1 MSTPSTPASTPA
13 SRPLTVRPRVRVGSA
28 ALRLARGART
38 LLHALALTARRL
50 LIRLLWLLRGWAGLL
65 AGLLVALALWLGPL
79 AGARWIAA
87 QATTLSHHAAAA
99 ATTWYQTAYDAVA
112 WPAANGLTAL
122 RATQAWA
129 HHGLHGLAPTIHTTP
144 WAYWMR
150 YGAAWRYV
158 ALQGRGGAAV
168 RAAIP
173 VELGGA
179 LGVLALFAVFIMIG
193 RRKRALDP
201 TRANTYGGARWQTW
215 DELRRRRAKPGDMVL
230 GTVRRGLGRITVG
243 VSSELLLEGV
253 AIDAPTGLG
262 KSNAFF
268 KTQLLEP
275 DPGVDYVATDNKGDG
290 WKQTAAALSRTHDVY
305 RLDMQTPAHS
315 VTWAPLALVRTPAK
329 AEDWARAWLHNS
341 KPADSAPP
349 QPYFEQAVL
358 LLMAAGVMH
367 VHAVAA
373 AAGRPSGTL
382 DELLALLL
390 QPNVEAIERALK
402 SGPSGAETG
411 PAAQFL
417 GLIAEHRDLRSSIPS
432 GLAPRLSALA
442 DPAIKAVVG
451 GQGALDLDRLGR
463 TDRRPVALYI
473 VIPAGDDTLRPLVAA
488 LFTTM
493 FTVLLD
499 RARTLPNGELAR
511 EVRMLLD
518 EFGTMGAIPN
528 APKWFNICRQ
538 PRISRVISFQSFSQL
553 VDDYGELGAK
563 AIIDSCNVLAWLGGT
578 RGDDAKWA
586 SEALGNRTVLARGEG
601 DSAAPGGLFG
611 RRPERDSRSASETGV
626 PLLFPDDLAAS
637 SRRRVVAIAREA
649 RPMDLRTRPVWSV
662 RAMRRLMTRPAPVAC
677 VEAPAQPTPAPSRP
691 TPSRPTPAAP
701 SPASAPAAQTPAR
714 AEARVVPAPP
724 PSPAWGTMPAV
735 TPRAPVR
742 VGAKATPATP
752 SSTPTVPTAVAPV
765 ASTPAAA
772 TDAPSSRPA
781 RLPTAPVKHGTAY
794 DWTGLP

>member
-1 MSTPSTPASTPA
+1 MSTPRTPASP
-13 SRPLTVRPRVRVGSA
+13 PLTTRPWTRGSA
-28 ALRLARGART
+28 GARRLARLPRVMM
-38 LLHALALTARRL
+38 HALLRVVRRL
-50 LIRLLWLLRGWAGLL
+50 LVRALWLLRGWAGLL

-79 AGARWIAA
+79 AGARWIVVTATALYRHVVAA
-87 QATTLSHHAAAA
+87 VTL
-99 ATTWYQTAYDAVA
+99 WYQTAYDAVA
-112 WPAANGLTAL
+112 WPAANGLAAL
-122 RATQAWA
+122 RAVQAWA
-129 HHGLHGLAPTIHTTP
+129 HHGYHGLAPTIHTTP
-144 WAYWMR
+144 WAFWMR
-150 YGAAWRYV
+150 HGAAWRYTN
-158 ALQGRGGAAV
+158 LHRPSGAPV
-168 RAAIP
+168 RAALP
-173 VELGGA
+173 LELGGA
-179 LGVLALFAVFIMIG
+179 LGVLALFSVFILIG

-215 DELRRRRAKPGDMVL
+215 DELKRRRAKPGDMVL
-230 GTVRRGLGRITVG
+230 GTARHGLRTITIG
-243 VSSELLLEGV
+243 VTSALLLEGV

-275 DPGVDYVATDNKGDG
+275 DPSVDYVATDNKGDG

-305 RLDMQTPAHS
+305 RLDMQNPANS

-341 KPADSAPP
+341 RPKDTADP

-373 AAGRPSGTL
+373 AAGRASGTL

-390 QPNVEAIERALK
+390 QPNVEAIEKALK
-402 SGPSGAETG
+402 NGPSGAETG

-442 DPAIKAVVG
+442 DPAITAVVG
-451 GQGALDLDRLGR
+451 GQGTLDLDRLGR
-463 TDRRPVALYI
+463 QERRPVALYI

-499 RARTLPNGELAR
+499 RARALPNGELER

-538 PRISRVISFQSFSQL
+538 PRISRVISFQSFSQV

-586 SEALGNRTVLARGEG
+586 SDALGNRTVLAHGEG
-601 DSAAPGGLFG
+601 ESRTAGLFG
-611 RRPERDSRSASETGV
+611 RSPERGSQSVSETGV

-649 RPMDLRTRPVWSV
+649 RPLDLRTRPVWSI
-662 RAMRRLMTRPAPVAC
+662 RAMRRLMTRPAPRAC
-677 VEAPAQPTPAPSRP
+677 LEAPIPSTPATVAAAQSPAPLDAQMVVVPHATRE
-691 TPSRPTPAAP
+691 AAP
-701 SPASAPAAQTPAR
+701 TGTPHAPVRVLAKPAPVTATPPPAASAPAAVTPA
-714 AEARVVPAPP
+714 APASAATTNPTPAAVVPA
-724 PSPAWGTMPAV
+724 
-735 TPRAPVR
+735 
-742 VGAKATPATP
+742 
-752 SSTPTVPTAVAPV
+752 
-765 ASTPAAA
+765 
-772 TDAPSSRPA
+772 SRLV
-781 RLPTAPVKHGTAY
+781 RLPTAPVKQGTAY

>member
-1 MSTPSTPASTPA
+1 
-13 SRPLTVRPRVRVGSA
+13 V
-28 ALRLARGART
+28 T
-38 LLHALALTARRL
+38 L
-50 LIRLLWLLRGWAGLL
+50 
-65 AGLLVALALWLGPL
+65 
-79 AGARWIAA
+79 
-87 QATTLSHHAAAA
+87 
-99 ATTWYQTAYDAVA
+99 WYQMAYDAVA
-112 WPAANGLTAL
+112 WPAANGLFVL
-122 RATQAWA
+122 RAVQAWVR
-129 HHGLHGLAPTIHTTP
+129 HGYHGLTPTIHTST
-144 WAYWMR
+144 WAFWMR
-150 YGAAWRYV
+150 HGAAWRY
-158 ALQGRGGAAV
+158 ATLHRPSGAPV

-173 VELGGA
+173 LELGGV
-179 LGVLALFAVFIMIG
+179 LTFLALFAVFVMIG
-193 RRKRALDP
+193 RKKRALDP

-215 DELRRRRAKPGDMVL
+215 EELRRRRARPGDMVL
-230 GTVRRGLGRITVG
+230 GTARRGLRRITIG
-243 VSSELLLEGV
+243 VRSALLLEGV

-275 DPGVDYVATDNKGDG
+275 DPAVDYVATDNKGDG
-290 WKQTAAALSRTHDVY
+290 WNQTAAAMSRTHDVY
-305 RLDMQTPAHS
+305 RLDMQNPANS

-367 VHAVAA
+367 VHAVAT

-390 QPNVEAIERALK
+390 EPNVEAIEKALK
-402 SGPSGAETG
+402 KGPSGAETG

-463 TDRRPVALYI
+463 TGRRPVALYI

-518 EFGTMGAIPN
+518 EFGTMGAIPH

-586 SEALGNRTVLARGEG
+586 SDALGHRTVLARGEG

-611 RRPERDSRSASETGV
+611 RRPERDSRSASEAGV

-637 SRRRVVAIAREA
+637 SRRRVIAIAREA
-649 RPMDLRTRPVWSV
+649 RPMDLRTRPMWSV
-662 RAMRRLMTRPAPVAC
+662 RAMRRLMTRPAPRAC
-677 VEAPAQPTPAPSRP
+677 VEAPVPSHPPLADVAPVQTPALQGTQVVVVPDAARGTTP
-691 TPSRPTPAAP
+691 TGPWVPVRVTAKTPAAT
-701 SPASAPAAQTPAR
+701 ATA
-714 AEARVVPAPP
+714 APP
-724 PSPAWGTMPAV
+724 P
-735 TPRAPVR
+735 APV
-742 VGAKATPATP
+742 PAT
-752 SSTPTVPTAVAPV
+752 STPPTVPPV
-765 ASTPAAA
+765 TSG
-772 TDAPSSRPA
+772 PA

>member
-1 MSTPSTPASTPA
+1 MSTPASPPITG
-13 SRPLTVRPRVRVGSA
+13 RPWARAGH
-28 ALRLARGART
+28 LARRLPSRARSGGVA
-38 LLHALALTARRL
+38 LLRIARRL
-50 LIRLLWLLRGWAGLL
+50 LARVFWLLRGWAGLL
-65 AGLLVALALWLGPL
+65 AGTLAVLALWLGPL
-79 AGARWIAA
+79 AGARWIGTTTTALSRHIIAA
-87 QATTLSHHAAAA
+87 VTL
-99 ATTWYQTAYDAVA
+99 WYQTAYDAVA
-112 WPAANGLTAL
+112 WPAATGVAAV

-129 HHGLHGLAPTIHTTP
+129 HHGYHGLAPTIHTST
-144 WAYWMR
+144 WAFWMR
-150 YGAAWRYV
+150 HGAAWRYTNLHSR
-158 ALQGRGGAAV
+158 AGAPV

-173 VELGGA
+173 LELGGA
-179 LGVLALFAVFIMIG
+179 LLGLALFGVFIVIG

-215 DELRRRRAKPGDMVL
+215 DELKRRRAKPGDLVL
-230 GTVRRGLGRITVG
+230 GTARRGLRRITIG
-243 VSSELLLEGV
+243 VRSALLLEGV

-275 DPGVDYVATDNKGDG
+275 DPEVDYVATDNKGDG
-290 WKQTAAALSRTHDVY
+290 WNQTAAAMSRTHDVY
-305 RLDMQTPAHS
+305 RLDMQNPANS

-373 AAGRPSGTL
+373 AGRSSGTL

-390 QPNVEAIERALK
+390 QPNVEAIEKALK
-402 SGPSGAETG
+402 NGPSGAETG

-451 GQGALDLDRLGR
+451 GQGTLDLDRLGR
-463 TDRRPVALYI
+463 KERRPVALYI

-499 RARTLPNGELAR
+499 RARTLPNGELES

-586 SEALGNRTVLARGEG
+586 SDALGNRTVLAHGEG
-601 DSAAPGGLFG
+601 ESRTAGLFG
-611 RRPERDSRSASETGV
+611 RSRDRGSQSVSETGV

-649 RPMDLRTRPVWSV
+649 RPMDLRTRPMWSV
-662 RAMRRLMTRPAPVAC
+662 RAMRRLMKRPAPRAC
-677 VEAPAQPTPAPSRP
+677 VEAPAEPKPAPV
-691 TPSRPTPAAP
+691 TI
-701 SPASAPAAQTPAR
+701 TPAR
-714 AEARVVPAPP
+714 EDAQVVAVPNAARGATPV
-724 PSPAWGTMPAV
+724 GTPH
-735 TPRAPVR
+735 APVR
-742 VGAKATPATP
+742 VLVKPTPMTP
-752 SSTPTVPTAVAPV
+752 PPAPAASAAPDQAPV
-765 ASTPAAA
+765 AAPDPA
-772 TDAPSSRPA
+772 RPA

>member
-1 MSTPSTPASTPA
+1 MSTPSTPVSTPLTA
-13 SRPLTVRPRVRVGSA
+13 RPWTRVGGVVR
-28 ALRLARGART
+28 RLARFSRARGRA
-38 LLHALALTARRL
+38 LVLALRH
-50 LIRLLWLLRGWAGLL
+50 LIARLLWLLRGWTGLL

-79 AGARWIAA
+79 AGARWLAG
-87 QATTLSHHAAAA
+87 QAMTLSHHAAIAVTA
-99 ATTWYQTAYDAVA
+99 WYQTAYDAAA

-122 RATQAWA
+122 HATQAWA

-150 YGAAWRYV
+150 HGAAWRYA
-158 ALQGRGGAAV
+158 ALHSPSGASV

-173 VELGGA
+173 LELGAA

-230 GTVRRGLGRITVG
+230 GTARRGLKRITVG
-243 VSSELLLEGV
+243 VPSALLLEGV

-290 WKQTAAALSRTHDVY
+290 WTQTAAALSRTHDCY
-305 RLDMQTPAHS
+305 RLDIQNPANS
-315 VTWAPLALVRTPAK
+315 VTWAPLSLVRTPAK

-367 VHAVAA
+367 VHAVAT

-390 QPNVEAIERALK
+390 QPNVEAIEKALK
-402 SGPSGAETG
+402 KGPSGAETG

-463 TDRRPVALYI
+463 VGQRPVALYI

-563 AIIDSCNVLAWLGGT
+563 AIIDSCNVLGWLGGT

-586 SEALGNRTVLARGEG
+586 SDALGNRTVLAHGEG
-601 DSAAPGGLFG
+601 ETKTAGLFG
-611 RRPERDSRSASETGV
+611 KSSDRGSQSVSETGV
-626 PLLFPDDLAAS
+626 PLLFPDDLAAA

-662 RAMRRLMTRPAPVAC
+662 RAMRRLMTRPAPRAC
-677 VEAPAQPTPAPSRP
+677 VEAPAHSTPAPSRP
-691 TPSRPTPAAP
+691 TPAAP
-701 SPASAPAAQTPAR
+701 APASAPAAQTPAR

-724 PSPAWGTMPAV
+724 PSPAWGAVPAV
-735 TPRAPVR
+735 TPSAPVR
-742 VGAKATPATP
+742 VVAKPTPATP
-752 SSTPTVPTAVAPV
+752 SSTPTAPPAVAPV

-772 TDAPSSRPA
+772 TDAPPSRPA

>member
-1 MSTPSTPASTPA
+1 MSTPASPPVTT
-13 SRPLTVRPRVRVGSA
+13 RPLARAGLA
-28 ALRLARGART
+28 ARRLARLPRAFMRALVLT
-38 LLHALALTARRL
+38 LRRL
-50 LIRLLWLLRGWAGLL
+50 LTRTLWLLRGWAGLIV
-65 AGLLVALALWLGPL
+65 GLFVALALWLGPL
-79 AGARWIAA
+79 AGARWIVAQVMTLYAHVVAA
-87 QATTLSHHAAAA
+87 VTL
-99 ATTWYQTAYDAVA
+99 WYQTAYDAVA
-112 WPAANGLTAL
+112 WPAATGVAAV
-122 RATQAWA
+122 RATQAWVR
-129 HHGLHGLAPTIHTTP
+129 HGYHGLVPTIHTST
-144 WAYWMR
+144 WAFWMR
-150 YGAAWRYV
+150 HGAAWRY
-158 ALQGRGGAAV
+158 ATLHSPRGAPV
-168 RAAIP
+168 RAALP
-173 VELGGA
+173 VELGG
-179 LGVLALFAVFIMIG
+179 VLALLVLCAAFIMIG

-215 DELRRRRAKPGDMVL
+215 DELKRRRAKPGDMVL
-230 GTVRRGLGRITVG
+230 GTARRGLTKITVG
-243 VSSELLLEGV
+243 VRSELLLEGV

-275 DPGVDYVATDNKGDG
+275 DPDVDYVATDNKGDG

-305 RLDMQTPAHS
+305 RLDMQNPANS

-390 QPNVEAIERALK
+390 QPNVEAIEKALK
-402 SGPSGAETG
+402 NGPAGAETG

-451 GQGALDLDRLGR
+451 GQGTLDLDRLGR
-463 TDRRPVALYI
+463 TGRRPVALYI

-499 RARTLPNGELAR
+499 RARALPNGELAR

-538 PRISRVISFQSFSQL
+538 PRISRVISFQSFSQV

-563 AIIDSCNVLAWLGGT
+563 AIIDSCNVLGWLGGT

-586 SEALGNRTVLARGEG
+586 SDALGNRTVLAHGEG

-611 RRPERDSRSASETGV
+611 RRPDRGSQSVSETGV

-649 RPMDLRTRPVWSV
+649 RPMDLRTRPMWSV
-662 RAMRRLMTRPAPVAC
+662 RAMRRLMTRPAPRAC
-677 VEAPAQPTPAPSRP
+677 LEAPAESKSAPAAITPAREDAQVVAVPNAAGGTTPVGTRRAPARMLVKPAP
-691 TPSRPTPAAP
+691 TTTPPTPAA
-701 SPASAPAAQTPAR
+701 SA
-714 AEARVVPAPP
+714 
-724 PSPAWGTMPAV
+724 
-735 TPRAPVR
+735 
-742 VGAKATPATP
+742 ATDP
-752 SSTPTVPTAVAPV
+752 APV
-765 ASTPAAA
+765 AA
-772 TDAPSSRPA
+772 TDPVRPA

>member
-1 MSTPSTPASTPA
+1 MPSA
-13 SRPLTVRPRVRVGSA
+13 
-28 ALRLARGART
+28 
-38 LLHALALTARRL
+38 
-50 LIRLLWLLRGWAGLL
+50 
-65 AGLLVALALWLGPL
+65 
-79 AGARWIAA
+79 
-87 QATTLSHHAAAA
+87 
-99 ATTWYQTAYDAVA
+99 
-112 WPAANGLTAL
+112 
-122 RATQAWA
+122 
-129 HHGLHGLAPTIHTTP
+129 
-144 WAYWMR
+144 
-150 YGAAWRYV
+150 
-158 ALQGRGGAAV
+158 
-168 RAAIP
+168 
-173 VELGGA
+173 
-179 LGVLALFAVFIMIG
+179 
-193 RRKRALDP
+193 
-201 TRANTYGGARWQTW
+201 
-215 DELRRRRAKPGDMVL
+215 
-230 GTVRRGLGRITVG
+230 
-243 VSSELLLEGV
+243 LLLEGV

-275 DPGVDYVATDNKGDG
+275 DPGVDYVTTDNKGDG
-290 WKQTAAALSRTHDVY
+290 WTQTAAALSRTHDCY
-305 RLDMQTPAHS
+305 RLDMQNPANS
-315 VTWAPLALVRTPAK
+315 VTWAPLSLVRTPAK

-402 SGPSGAETG
+402 KGPSGAETG

-463 TDRRPVALYI
+463 TKRRPVALYI

-538 PRISRVISFQSFSQL
+538 PKDQPRHQL
-553 VDDYGELGAK
+553 PV
-563 AIIDSCNVLAWLGGT
+563 VLA
-578 RGDDAKWA
+578 
-586 SEALGNRTVLARGEG
+586 ARGRLRG
-601 DSAAPGGLFG
+601 VGGQGHHRLVQRAGLAGRDARG
-611 RRPERDSRSASETGV
+611 RREVGERGAGQPHGAGPRRGRNEDGRAVRPEPRSGQPVGERD
-626 PLLFPDDLAAS
+626 
-637 SRRRVVAIAREA
+637 RR
-649 RPMDLRTRPVWSV
+649 
-662 RAMRRLMTRPAPVAC
+662 
-677 VEAPAQPTPAPSRP
+677 
-691 TPSRPTPAAP
+691 
-701 SPASAPAAQTPAR
+701 
-714 AEARVVPAPP
+714 APP
-724 PSPAWGTMPAV
+724 
-735 TPRAPVR
+735 
-742 VGAKATPATP
+742 
-752 SSTPTVPTAVAPV
+752 VP
-765 ASTPAAA
+765 
-772 TDAPSSRPA
+772 
-781 RLPTAPVKHGTAY
+781 
-794 DWTGLP
+794 

>member
-1 MSTPSTPASTPA
+1 MSTPASP
-13 SRPLTVRPRVRVGSA
+13 PITVRP
-28 ALRLARGART
+28 LARAGQF
-38 LLHALALTARRL
+38 ARRL
-50 LIRLLWLLRGWAGLL
+50 PARARAGVVSLLRLVRQILTRVLWLLRGWSGLIAG
-65 AGLLVALALWLGPL
+65 ALVALALGLGP
-79 AGARWIAA
+79 AGGTRWIGT
-87 QATTLSHHAAAA
+87 QATALSRHVAAAV
-99 ATTWYQTAYDAVA
+99 TLWYQTAYDAVA
-112 WPAANGLTAL
+112 WPAANGLSAL
-122 RATQAWA
+122 RGVQSWA
-129 HHGLHGLAPTIHTTP
+129 RHGYHGLAPTIHTST
-144 WAYWMR
+144 WAFWMR
-150 YGAAWRYV
+150 HGAAWRYTNLHRR
-158 ALQGRGGAAV
+158 AGAPV

-173 VELGGA
+173 LEIGGA
-179 LGVLALFAVFIMIG
+179 LALLTLFGIFIMIG

-215 DELRRRRAKPGDMVL
+215 DELKRRRARPGDMIL
-230 GTVRRGLGRITVG
+230 GTARRGLRRITIG
-243 VSSELLLEGV
+243 VRSALLLEGV

-275 DPGVDYVATDNKGDG
+275 DPAVDYVATDNKGDG
-290 WKQTAAALSRTHDVY
+290 WTQTAAAMSRTHDVY
-305 RLDMQTPAHS
+305 RLDMQNPANS
-315 VTWAPLALVRTPAK
+315 VTWAPLSLVRTPAK

-390 QPNVEAIERALK
+390 QPNVEAIEKALK
-402 SGPSGAETG
+402 NGPSGAETG

-451 GQGALDLDRLGR
+451 GQGTLDLDRLGR
-463 TDRRPVALYI
+463 TGRRPVALYI

-563 AIIDSCNVLAWLGGT
+563 AIIDSCNVLGWLGGT

-586 SEALGNRTVLARGEG
+586 SDALGNRTVLAHGEG
-601 DSAAPGGLFG
+601 ESRTAGLFG
-611 RRPERDSRSASETGV
+611 RSPDRGSQSVSETGV

-649 RPMDLRTRPVWSV
+649 RPMDLRTRPMWSV
-662 RAMRRLMTRPAPVAC
+662 PAMRRLMKRPVPSAC
-677 VEAPAQPTPAPSRP
+677 LEAPAPSTPP
-691 TPSRPTPAAP
+691 PAAV
-701 SPASAPAAQTPAR
+701 AAAQTPTPKSAQVV
-714 AEARVVPAPP
+714 VVPDAARGAAP
-724 PSPAWGTMPAV
+724 V
-735 TPRAPVR
+735 RTPNAPVR
-742 VGAKATPATP
+742 VRATPTPATSP
-752 SSTPTVPTAVAPV
+752 PTASTLATATDPTPTAVA
-765 ASTPAAA
+765 STA
-772 TDAPSSRPA
+772 RPA

>member
-1 MSTPSTPASTPA
+1 MSTPSTPANPP
-13 SRPLTVRPRVRVGSA
+13 PLTARPWARVGVA
-28 ALRLARGART
+28 VRRLTRLPRALVRA
-38 LLHALALTARRL
+38 LLHAMRRL
-50 LIRLLWLLRGWAGLL
+50 FARVFWLLRGWAGLL
-65 AGLLVALALWLGPL
+65 AGLLIALALWLGPL
-79 AGARWIAA
+79 AGARWIV
-87 QATTLSHHAAAA
+87 ATATALSHPVAAAV
-99 ATTWYQTAYDAVA
+99 TLWYQTAYDAVA
-112 WPAANGLTAL
+112 WPAATGVAAV
-122 RATQAWA
+122 RATQAWVR
-129 HHGLHGLAPTIHTTP
+129 HGYHGLAPTIHTST
-144 WAYWMR
+144 WTFWMR
-150 YGAAWRYV
+150 KGAAWRYTNLHSR
-158 ALQGRGGAAV
+158 AGASV

-173 VELGGA
+173 VELGG
-179 LGVLALFAVFIMIG
+179 VLALLALCGVFILIG
-193 RRKRALDP
+193 RRTRALDP
-201 TRANTYGGARWQTW
+201 TRANTYGGSRWQTW
-215 DELRRRRAKPGDMVL
+215 DELKRRRTKPGDMVL
-230 GTVRRGLGRITVG
+230 GTARRGLRRITIG
-243 VSSELLLEGV
+243 VRSALLLEGV

-275 DPGVDYVATDNKGDG
+275 DPDVDYVATDNKGDG
-290 WKQTAAALSRTHDVY
+290 WNQTAAAMSRTHDVY
-305 RLDMQTPAHS
+305 RLDMQNPANS

-341 KPADSAPP
+341 KPVDSAPP

-390 QPNVEAIERALK
+390 QPNVEAIEKALK
-402 SGPSGAETG
+402 NGPSGAETG

-451 GQGALDLDRLGR
+451 GQGTLDLDRLGR
-463 TDRRPVALYI
+463 TGRRPVALYI

-499 RARTLPNGELAR
+499 RARALPNGELAR
-511 EVRMLLD
+511 EVRLLLD

-586 SEALGNRTVLARGEG
+586 SDALGNRTVLAHGEG
-601 DSAAPGGLFG
+601 ESRTGGLFG
-611 RRPERDSRSASETGV
+611 KSPDRGSQSVSETGV

-662 RAMRRLMTRPAPVAC
+662 RAMRRLMTRPAPRAC
-677 VEAPAQPTPAPSRP
+677 VEAPVNPARAPAPAPVRTTAAGAPAPTPAP
-691 TPSRPTPAAP
+691 TAG
-701 SPASAPAAQTPAR
+701 SAPAKTP
-714 AEARVVPAPP
+714 
-724 PSPAWGTMPAV
+724 G
-735 TPRAPVR
+735 APVR
-742 VGAKATPATP
+742 VVAKAPAP
-752 SSTPTVPTAVAPV
+752 APV
-765 ASTPAAA
+765 RAPGAPAASTPAAMTDPAPAA
-772 TDAPSSRPA
+772 TAPASRPA

>member
-1 MSTPSTPASTPA
+1 MSTPSTPTSPPITA
-13 SRPLTVRPRVRVGSA
+13 RPW
-28 ALRLARGART
+28 ARAGH
-38 LLHALALTARRL
+38 LARRL
-50 LIRLLWLLRGWAGLL
+50 PSRARSGVVALLRIVRRLCARVLWLLRGWSGLL
-65 AGLLVALALWLGPL
+65 AGLLAVLALWLGPL
-79 AGARWIAA
+79 AGARWIVT
-87 QATTLSHHAAAA
+87 QATALYRHGVAAVTL
-99 ATTWYQTAYDAVA
+99 WYQTAYDAVA

-129 HHGLHGLAPTIHTTP
+129 HHGLHGLASTIHTST
-144 WAYWMR
+144 WAFWMR
-150 YGAAWRYV
+150 HGAAWRY
-158 ALQGRGGAAV
+158 ASLHSRSGAPV

-173 VELGGA
+173 LELG
-179 LGVLALFAVFIMIG
+179 GVLALLALFGVFIVIG
-193 RRKRALDP
+193 RRKRDLDP

-215 DELRRRRAKPGDMVL
+215 DEIKRRRARPGDMVL
-230 GTVRRGLGRITVG
+230 GTARHGFKRVTVG
-243 VSSELLLEGV
+243 VKAALLLEGV

-275 DPGVDYVATDNKGDG
+275 DPDVDYVATDNKGDG
-290 WKQTAAALSRTHDVY
+290 WNQTAAAMSRTHDVY
-305 RLDMQTPAHS
+305 RLDMQNPANS

-373 AAGRPSGTL
+373 AAGRSSGTL

-390 QPNVEAIERALK
+390 QPNVEAIEKALK
-402 SGPSGAETG
+402 NGPSGAETG

-451 GQGALDLDRLGR
+451 GQGTLDLDRLGR
-463 TDRRPVALYI
+463 TGRRPVALYI

-499 RARTLPNGELAR
+499 RARALPNGELER

-586 SEALGNRTVLARGEG
+586 SDALGNRTVLAHGEG

-611 RRPERDSRSASETGV
+611 RRPERDSRSTSEAGV

-649 RPMDLRTRPVWSV
+649 RPMDLRTRPMWSV
-662 RAMRRLMTRPAPVAC
+662 RAMCRLMKRPAPIAC
-677 VEAPAQPTPAPSRP
+677 VEAPLPSHPAPV
-691 TPSRPTPAAP
+691 AV
-701 SPASAPAAQTPAR
+701 AR
-714 AEARVVPAPP
+714 ARTSTAEEARVVTPANSSRGSAPAK
-724 PSPAWGTMPAV
+724 SPH
-735 TPRAPVR
+735 APVR
-742 VGAKATPATP
+742 VLVKPAPMTPPPAATAAVATTDPAT
-752 SSTPTVPTAVAPV
+752 
-765 ASTPAAA
+765 A
-772 TDAPSSRPA
+772 TDPARPA

>member
-1 MSTPSTPASTPA
+1 MSTPRTSASP
-13 SRPLTVRPRVRVGSA
+13 PLTTRPWT
-28 ALRLARGART
+28 RGMAG
-38 LLHALALTARRL
+38 ARRL
-50 LIRLLWLLRGWAGLL
+50 AWLPRVIMHALLRVVRRLLVRALWLLRGWAGLL
-65 AGLLVALALWLGPL
+65 AGLLAVLALWLGPL

-87 QATTLSHHAAAA
+87 QATALGRHAAAA
-99 ATTWYQTAYDAVA
+99 VTLWYQTAYDAVA
-112 WPAANGLTAL
+112 WPAANGLAAL
-122 RATQAWA
+122 RTTQAWA
-129 HHGLHGLAPTIHTTP
+129 HHGYHGLAPTIRTTP
-144 WAYWMR
+144 WAFWMR
-150 YGAAWRYV
+150 HGAAWRYTN
-158 ALQGRGGAAV
+158 LHRPSGAPV

-173 VELGGA
+173 LELGGV
-179 LGVLALFAVFIMIG
+179 LTFLALCAVFIAIG

-215 DELRRRRAKPGDMVL
+215 DELRRRRARPGDMVL
-230 GTVRRGLGRITVG
+230 GTARRGLKRITVG
-243 VSSELLLEGV
+243 VPSALLLEGV

-275 DPGVDYVATDNKGDG
+275 DPAVDYVATDNKGDG
-290 WKQTAAALSRTHDVY
+290 WTQTATALSRTHDVY
-305 RLDMQTPAHS
+305 RLDMQNLANS

-367 VHAVAA
+367 VHAVAT

-390 QPNVEAIERALK
+390 QPNVEAIEKALK
-402 SGPSGAETG
+402 KGPSGAETG

-451 GQGALDLDRLGR
+451 GQGALDLDRLGH
-463 TDRRPVALYI
+463 TGRRPVALYI

-499 RARTLPNGELAR
+499 RARTLPNGELDR

-586 SEALGNRTVLARGEG
+586 SDALGNRTVLAHGEG
-601 DSAAPGGLFG
+601 ESRTAGLFG
-611 RRPERDSRSASETGV
+611 RSPDRGSQSVSETGV

-649 RPMDLRTRPVWSV
+649 RPMDLRTRPMWSV
-662 RAMRRLMTRPAPVAC
+662 RAMRRLMTRPAPPAC
-677 VEAPAQPTPAPSRP
+677 VEAPAEPQP
-691 TPSRPTPAAP
+691 
-701 SPASAPAAQTPAR
+701 APAAITPAR
-714 AEARVVPAPP
+714 KDAQVVAVPNAARGATPV
-724 PSPAWGTMPAV
+724 G

-742 VGAKATPATP
+742 VMVQP
-752 SSTPTVPTAVAPV
+752 TPTTPPPAPA
-765 ASTPAAA
+765 ASAA
-772 TDAPSSRPA
+772 TDLAPLAATDPARPA

>member
-1 MSTPSTPASTPA
+1 MSTPRTPASP
-13 SRPLTVRPRVRVGSA
+13 PLTTRPWTRGSA
-28 ALRLARGART
+28 GARRLARLPRVMM
-38 LLHALALTARRL
+38 HALLRVVRRL
-50 LIRLLWLLRGWAGLL
+50 LVRALWLLRGWAGLL

-79 AGARWIAA
+79 AGARWIVVTATALYRHVVAA
-87 QATTLSHHAAAA
+87 VTL
-99 ATTWYQTAYDAVA
+99 WYQTAYDAVA
-112 WPAANGLTAL
+112 WPAANGLAAL
-122 RATQAWA
+122 RAVQAWA
-129 HHGLHGLAPTIHTTP
+129 HHGYHGLAPTIHTTP
-144 WAYWMR
+144 WAFWMR
-150 YGAAWRYV
+150 HGAAWRYTN
-158 ALQGRGGAAV
+158 LHRPSGAPV
-168 RAAIP
+168 RAALP
-173 VELGGA
+173 LELGGA
-179 LGVLALFAVFIMIG
+179 LGVLALFSVFILIG

-215 DELRRRRAKPGDMVL
+215 DELKRRRAKPGDMVL
-230 GTVRRGLGRITVG
+230 GTARHGLRTITIG
-243 VSSELLLEGV
+243 VTSALLLEGV

-275 DPGVDYVATDNKGDG
+275 DPSVDYVATDNKGDG

-305 RLDMQTPAHS
+305 RLDMQNPANS

-341 KPADSAPP
+341 RPKDTADP

-373 AAGRPSGTL
+373 AAGRASGTL

-390 QPNVEAIERALK
+390 QPNVEAIEKALK
-402 SGPSGAETG
+402 NGPSGAETG

-442 DPAIKAVVG
+442 DPAITAVVG
-451 GQGALDLDRLGR
+451 GQGTLDLDRLGR
-463 TDRRPVALYI
+463 QERRPVALYI

-499 RARTLPNGELAR
+499 RARALPNGELER

-586 SEALGNRTVLARGEG
+586 SDALGHRTVLARGEG
-601 DSAAPGGLFG
+601 DSAPPGGLFG
-611 RRPERDSRSASETGV
+611 RRPERDSRSASEAGV

-649 RPMDLRTRPVWSV
+649 RPMDLRTRPMWSV
-662 RAMRRLMTRPAPVAC
+662 RAMRRLMTQPTPIACIEAPTHPHPAPTAV
-677 VEAPAQPTPAPSRP
+677 APAQTPAPKGAQVVVVPDTVRGATP
-691 TPSRPTPAAP
+691 TGSWAPVRVTAKTPTATVTAAP
-701 SPASAPAAQTPAR
+701 SPALAL
-714 AEARVVPAPP
+714 
-724 PSPAWGTMPAV
+724 
-735 TPRAPVR
+735 
-742 VGAKATPATP
+742 AT
-752 SSTPTVPTAVAPV
+752 STPPTGPTRT
-765 ASTPAAA
+765 SGP
-772 TDAPSSRPA
+772 P

>member
-1 MSTPSTPASTPA
+1 MSTPRTPASP
-13 SRPLTVRPRVRVGSA
+13 PLTTRPWTRGSA
-28 ALRLARGART
+28 GARRLARLPRVMM
-38 LLHALALTARRL
+38 HALLRVVRRL
-50 LIRLLWLLRGWAGLL
+50 LVRALWLLRGWAGLL

-79 AGARWIAA
+79 AGARWIVVTATALYRHVVAA
-87 QATTLSHHAAAA
+87 VTL
-99 ATTWYQTAYDAVA
+99 WYQTAYDAVA
-112 WPAANGLTAL
+112 WPAANGLAAL
-122 RATQAWA
+122 RAVQAWA
-129 HHGLHGLAPTIHTTP
+129 HHGYHGLAPTIHTTP
-144 WAYWMR
+144 WAFWMR
-150 YGAAWRYV
+150 HGAAWRYTN
-158 ALQGRGGAAV
+158 LHRPSGAPV
-168 RAAIP
+168 RAALP
-173 VELGGA
+173 LELGGA
-179 LGVLALFAVFIMIG
+179 LGVLALFSVFILIG

-215 DELRRRRAKPGDMVL
+215 DELKRRRAKPGDMVM
-230 GTVRRGLGRITVG
+230 GTARHGLRTITIG
-243 VSSELLLEGV
+243 VTSALLLEGV

-275 DPGVDYVATDNKGDG
+275 DPSVDYVATDNKGDG

-305 RLDMQTPAHS
+305 RLDMQNPANS

-341 KPADSAPP
+341 RPKDTADP

-382 DELLALLL
+382 DELLTLLL
-390 QPNVEAIERALK
+390 QPNVEAIEKALK
-402 SGPSGAETG
+402 NGPSGAETG

-451 GQGALDLDRLGR
+451 GQGTLDLDRLGR
-463 TDRRPVALYI
+463 TGRRPVALYI

-499 RARTLPNGELAR
+499 RARTLPKGELDR

-563 AIIDSCNVLAWLGGT
+563 AIIDSCNVLGWLGGT

-586 SEALGNRTVLARGEG
+586 SDALGNRTVLAHGEG

-611 RRPERDSRSASETGV
+611 RRPDRGSQSVSETGV

-662 RAMRRLMTRPAPVAC
+662 RAMRRLMTRPAPRAC
-677 VEAPAQPTPAPSRP
+677 VEALTHPHPAP
-691 TPSRPTPAAP
+691 AAV
-701 SPASAPAAQTPAR
+701 APAQTPAPKG
-714 AEARVVPAPP
+714 AQVVVVPDA
-724 PSPAWGTMPAV
+724 ARGT
-735 TPRAPVR
+735 TPTGPWAPVR
-742 VGAKATPATP
+742 VTAKTPTATATAAPPPAPVTATSTP
-752 SSTPTVPTAVAPV
+752 STVPSV
-765 ASTPAAA
+765 ASGP
-772 TDAPSSRPA
+772 P

>member
-1 MSTPSTPASTPA
+1 MSTPASP
-13 SRPLTVRPRVRVGSA
+13 PLTVRPWARVSVA
-28 ALRLARGART
+28 ARRLARLPRT
-38 LLHALALTARRL
+38 FVRALALTLRRL
-50 LIRLLWLLRGWAGLL
+50 LVRVLWLLRGWAGFI
-65 AGLLVALALWLGPL
+65 AGLLAALAMWLGPA
-79 AGARWIAA
+79 AGARWIT
-87 QATTLSHHAAAA
+87 ATATVLYHHTAAAV
-99 ATTWYQTAYDAVA
+99 TLWYQTAYDAVA
-112 WPAANGLTAL
+112 WPAANGVTAL

-129 HHGLHGLAPTIHTTP
+129 HHGLHGLAPTIHTST
-144 WAYWMR
+144 WAFWMR
-150 YGAAWRYV
+150 HGAAWRYTT
-158 ALQGRGGAAV
+158 LHSSSGAPV

-173 VELGGA
+173 LELGGTLA
-179 LGVLALFAVFIMIG
+179 LLALFGIFIMIG

-215 DELRRRRAKPGDMVL
+215 DELKRRRAKPGDMVL
-230 GTVRRGLGRITVG
+230 GTARRGLTKITVG
-243 VSSELLLEGV
+243 VRSELLLEGV

-275 DPGVDYVATDNKGDG
+275 DPDVDYVATDNKGDG

-305 RLDMQTPAHS
+305 RLDMQNPANS

-390 QPNVEAIERALK
+390 QPNVEAIEKALK
-402 SGPSGAETG
+402 NGPSGAETG

-451 GQGALDLDRLGR
+451 GQGTLDLDRLGR
-463 TDRRPVALYI
+463 TGRRPVALYI

-499 RARTLPNGELAR
+499 RARTLPKGELDR

-563 AIIDSCNVLAWLGGT
+563 AIIDSCNVLGWLGGT

-586 SEALGNRTVLARGEG
+586 SDALGNRTVLAHGEG

-611 RRPERDSRSASETGV
+611 RRPDRGSQSVSETGV

-662 RAMRRLMTRPAPVAC
+662 RAMRRLMTRPAPRAC
-677 VEAPAQPTPAPSRP
+677 VEALTHPHPAP
-691 TPSRPTPAAP
+691 AAV
-701 SPASAPAAQTPAR
+701 APAQTPAPKG
-714 AEARVVPAPP
+714 AQVVVVPDA
-724 PSPAWGTMPAV
+724 ARGT
-735 TPRAPVR
+735 TPTGPWAPVR
-742 VGAKATPATP
+742 VTAKTPTATATAAPPPAPVTATSTP
-752 SSTPTVPTAVAPV
+752 STVPSV
-765 ASTPAAA
+765 ASGP
-772 TDAPSSRPA
+772 P

>member
-1 MSTPSTPASTPA
+1 MSTPRTPASP
-13 SRPLTVRPRVRVGSA
+13 PIA
-28 ALRLARGART
+28 ARLWARAGLAARRLARLPRVLVHA
-38 LLHALALTARRL
+38 LLHAGCRL
-50 LIRLLWLLRGWAGLL
+50 LAHALWLLRGWAGLL
-65 AGLLVALALWLGPL
+65 AGTLAVLALWLGPL
-79 AGARWIAA
+79 AGARWSVT
-87 QATTLSHHAAAA
+87 QATALYRHGVAAVTL
-99 ATTWYQTAYDAVA
+99 WYQTAYDAVA

-129 HHGLHGLAPTIHTTP
+129 HHGYHGLAPAIHTST
-144 WAYWMR
+144 WAFWMR
-150 YGAAWRYV
+150 HGAAWRY
-158 ALQGRGGAAV
+158 ATLHSPSGAPV

-173 VELGGA
+173 LELGGV
-179 LGVLALFAVFIMIG
+179 LGVLALCGVFILIG
-193 RRKRALDP
+193 RRQRALDP
-201 TRANTYGGARWQTW
+201 TRANTYGGSRWQTW
-215 DELRRRRAKPGDMVL
+215 DELRRRRARPGDMVL
-230 GTVRRGLGRITVG
+230 GTARRGLKRITIG
-243 VSSELLLEGV
+243 VPSTLLREGV

-275 DPGVDYVATDNKGDG
+275 DPQVDYVATDNKGDG
-290 WKQTAAALSRTHDVY
+290 WTQTAAAMSRTHDVY
-305 RLDMQTPAHS
+305 RLDMQNPADS

-402 SGPSGAETG
+402 KGPSGAETG

-451 GQGALDLDRLGR
+451 GQGTLDLDRLGR
-463 TDRRPVALYI
+463 TGRRPVALYI

-499 RARTLPNGELAR
+499 RARTLPHGELER

-563 AIIDSCNVLAWLGGT
+563 AIIDSCNVLCWLGGT

-586 SEALGNRTVLARGEG
+586 SDALGNRTVLAHGEG

-611 RRPERDSRSASETGV
+611 RRPERDSRSASEAGV

-649 RPMDLRTRPVWSV
+649 RPMDLRTRPMWSV
-662 RAMRRLMTRPAPVAC
+662 RAMRRLMTRPAPRAC
-677 VEAPAQPTPAPSRP
+677 VEAPTHPALAAVAPTQTSPSKGAQVV
-691 TPSRPTPAAP
+691 
-701 SPASAPAAQTPAR
+701 
-714 AEARVVPAPP
+714 VVPDA
-724 PSPAWGTMPAV
+724 ARGV
-735 TPRAPVR
+735 TPTGPWAPVR
-742 VGAKATPATP
+742 VTAK
-752 SSTPTVPTAVAPV
+752 
-765 ASTPAAA
+765 TPAATA
-772 TDAPSSRPA
+772 TAAPPPAPAPATSTPPTAPSVASGPA

>member
-1 MSTPSTPASTPA
+1 
-13 SRPLTVRPRVRVGSA
+13 V
-28 ALRLARGART
+28 T
-38 LLHALALTARRL
+38 L
-50 LIRLLWLLRGWAGLL
+50 
-65 AGLLVALALWLGPL
+65 
-79 AGARWIAA
+79 
-87 QATTLSHHAAAA
+87 
-99 ATTWYQTAYDAVA
+99 WYQTAYDAVA

-129 HHGLHGLAPTIHTTP
+129 RHGYHGLAPSIHTST
-144 WAYWMR
+144 WAFWMR
-150 YGAAWRYV
+150 HGAAWRYTT
-158 ALQGRGGAAV
+158 LHSPSGAPV
-168 RAAIP
+168 RAAMP

-179 LGVLALFAVFIMIG
+179 LALLVLCAVVILIG

-201 TRANTYGGARWQTW
+201 TRANTYGGSRWQTW
-215 DELRRRRAKPGDMVL
+215 DELRRRRARPGDMVL
-230 GTVRRGLGRITVG
+230 GTARRSLTRITVG
-243 VSSELLLEGV
+243 VPSALLREGV

-290 WKQTAAALSRTHDVY
+290 WTQTAAALSRTHDCY
-305 RLDMQTPAHS
+305 RLDMQNPANS
-315 VTWAPLALVRTPAK
+315 VTWAPLSLVRTPAK

-390 QPNVEAIERALK
+390 QPNVEAIEKALK
-402 SGPSGAETG
+402 NGPSGAETG

-432 GLAPRLSALA
+432 GLAPHLSALA
-442 DPAIKAVVG
+442 DPGIKAVVG
-451 GQGALDLDRLGR
+451 GQGTLDLDRLGR
-463 TDRRPVALYI
+463 KERRPVALYI

-499 RARTLPNGELAR
+499 RARTLPHGELAR

-518 EFGTMGAIPN
+518 EFGTMGAVPN

-563 AIIDSCNVLAWLGGT
+563 AIIDSCNVLGWLGGT
-578 RGDDAKWA
+578 RGDDARWA
-586 SEALGNRTVLARGEG
+586 SEALGNRTVLAHGEG
-601 DSAAPGGLFG
+601 ASKTAGLFG
-611 RRPERDSRSASETGV
+611 RSPDRGSQSVSETGV

-649 RPMDLRTRPVWSV
+649 RPMDLRTRPMWSV
-662 RAMRRLMTRPAPVAC
+662 RAMRRLMTRAAPIAC
-677 VEAPAQPTPAPSRP
+677 VEALAEPKPVPSQPTAAAAVAASAAAVASAQTPVIEGARVAAPADSSRETVP
-691 TPSRPTPAAP
+691 ARAASAPVRVVAKVPAAA
-701 SPASAPAAQTPAR
+701 SSASAPAA
-714 AEARVVPAPP
+714 EASA
-724 PSPAWGTMPAV
+724 SG
-735 TPRAPVR
+735 PV
-742 VGAKATPATP
+742 
-752 SSTPTVPTAVAPV
+752 
-765 ASTPAAA
+765 
-772 TDAPSSRPA
+772 
-781 RLPTAPVKHGTAY
+781 RLPTAPVKNGRAY

>member
-1 MSTPSTPASTPA
+1 MSTPASPPVTA
-13 SRPLTVRPRVRVGSA
+13 RPVARAGLA
-28 ALRLARGART
+28 ARRLARLPRAFMR
-38 LLHALALTARRL
+38 ALTLTLRRL
-50 LIRLLWLLRGWAGLL
+50 LTRTLWLLRGWAGLIV
-65 AGLLVALALWLGPL
+65 GLFVALALWLGPL
-79 AGARWIAA
+79 AGARWIVT
-87 QATTLSHHAAAA
+87 QATTLYRHVVTAV
-99 ATTWYQTAYDAVA
+99 TLWYQMAYDAVA
-112 WPAANGLTAL
+112 WPAANGLFAL
-122 RATQAWA
+122 RSVQTWVR
-129 HHGLHGLAPTIHTTP
+129 HGYHGLTPTIHTST
-144 WAYWMR
+144 WAFWMR
-150 YGAAWRYV
+150 HGAAWRYMT
-158 ALQGRGGAAV
+158 LHRPSGAPV

-173 VELGGA
+173 LELGGV
-179 LGVLALFAVFIMIG
+179 LGFLALFGVFILIG
-193 RRKRALDP
+193 WRKRSLDP
-201 TRANTYGGARWQTW
+201 MRANTYGGARWQTW

-230 GTVRRGLGRITVG
+230 GTTRRGFKKITVG
-243 VSSELLLEGV
+243 VSSALLLEGV

-290 WKQTAAALSRTHDVY
+290 WTQTAAALSRTHDCY
-305 RLDMQTPAHS
+305 RLDMQNPANS

-390 QPNVEAIERALK
+390 QPNVEAIEKALK
-402 SGPSGAETG
+402 NGPSGAETG

-451 GQGALDLDRLGR
+451 GQGTLDLDRLGR
-463 TDRRPVALYI
+463 TGRQPVALYI

-563 AIIDSCNVLAWLGGT
+563 AIIDSCNVLGWLGGT

-586 SEALGNRTVLARGEG
+586 SDALGNRTVLAHGEG

-611 RRPERDSRSASETGV
+611 RRPDRGSQSVSETGV

-649 RPMDLRTRPVWSV
+649 RPMDLRTRPMWSV
-662 RAMRRLMTRPAPVAC
+662 RAMRRLMTRPAPPAC
-677 VEAPAQPTPAPSRP
+677 LEAPVPSTPP
-691 TPSRPTPAAP
+691 PAAV
-701 SPASAPAAQTPAR
+701 AAAQTPTPKSAQVV
-714 AEARVVPAPP
+714 VVPDAARGAAP
-724 PSPAWGTMPAV
+724 V
-735 TPRAPVR
+735 RTPNAPVR
-742 VGAKATPATP
+742 VRATPTSATP
-752 SSTPTVPTAVAPV
+752 PSASAAPVPT
-765 ASTPAAA
+765 AAA
-772 TDAPSSRPA
+772 TDPARPA

>member
-1 MSTPSTPASTPA
+1 MSTPSTPASPP
-13 SRPLTVRPRVRVGSA
+13 S
-28 ALRLARGART
+28 
-38 LLHALALTARRL
+38 LTARLWARAGHLARRL
-50 LIRLLWLLRGWAGLL
+50 PSRARAGGVALLRIVRRLCVRALWLLRGWAGLI
-65 AGLLVALALWLGPL
+65 AGLLAVLALWLGPL
-79 AGARWIAA
+79 AGARWSVT
-87 QATTLSHHAAAA
+87 QATALYHHGVAAVTL
-99 ATTWYQTAYDAVA
+99 WYQTAYDAVA
-112 WPAANGLTAL
+112 WPAATGVAAV

-129 HHGLHGLAPTIHTTP
+129 HHGLHGLAPTIHTST
-144 WAYWMR
+144 WAFWMR
-150 YGAAWRYV
+150 HGAAWRYTNLHSR
-158 ALQGRGGAAV
+158 AGAPV

-173 VELGGA
+173 LELGGVLA
-179 LGVLALFAVFIMIG
+179 LLALFAVFIAIG
-193 RRKRALDP
+193 RRKRDLDP

-215 DELRRRRAKPGDMVL
+215 DEIKRRRARPGDMVL
-230 GTVRRGLGRITVG
+230 GTARHGFKRVTVG
-243 VSSELLLEGV
+243 VKAALLLEGV

-275 DPGVDYVATDNKGDG
+275 DPQVDYVATDNKGDG
-290 WKQTAAALSRTHDVY
+290 WNQTAAAMSRTHDVY
-305 RLDMQTPAHS
+305 RLDMQNPANS

-390 QPNVEAIERALK
+390 QPNVEAIEKALK
-402 SGPSGAETG
+402 NGPSGAETG

-451 GQGALDLDRLGR
+451 GQGTLDLDRLGR
-463 TDRRPVALYI
+463 TGRRPVALYI

-586 SEALGNRTVLARGEG
+586 SDALGNRTVLAHGEG
-601 DSAAPGGLFG
+601 DSAASGGLFG
-611 RRPERDSRSASETGV
+611 RRPDRGSQSVSETGV

-649 RPMDLRTRPVWSV
+649 RPMDLRTRPMWSV
-662 RAMRRLMTRPAPVAC
+662 RAMRRLMTRPAPRAC
-677 VEAPAQPTPAPSRP
+677 VEAPAESKSAL
-691 TPSRPTPAAP
+691 AAI
-701 SPASAPAAQTPAR
+701 TPAR
-714 AEARVVPAPP
+714 EDAQVVAVPNAARGATPV
-724 PSPAWGTMPAV
+724 G
-735 TPRAPVR
+735 TPRAPAR
-742 VGAKATPATP
+742 VMVKPTPTTP
-752 SSTPTVPTAVAPV
+752 SPA
-765 ASTPAAA
+765 PAAA
-772 TDAPSSRPA
+772 TDPAPVAATDPARPA
-781 RLPTAPVKHGTAY
+781 RLPTAPVKQGTAY

>member
-1 MSTPSTPASTPA
+1 MSTPASP
-13 SRPLTVRPRVRVGSA
+13 PITVRP
-28 ALRLARGART
+28 LARAGQF
-38 LLHALALTARRL
+38 ARRL
-50 LIRLLWLLRGWAGLL
+50 PARARVGIVSLLRLVRRLLARVLWLLRGWSGLIAG
-65 AGLLVALALWLGPL
+65 ALVALTLWLGPVG
-79 AGARWIAA
+79 GARWIGT
-87 QATTLSHHAAAA
+87 QATTLYAHVVAAV
-99 ATTWYQTAYDAVA
+99 TLWYQTAYDAVA
-112 WPAANGLTAL
+112 WPAATGVAAV

-129 HHGLHGLAPTIHTTP
+129 RHGYHGFAPTIHTRT
-144 WAYWMR
+144 WAFWMR
-150 YGAAWRYV
+150 NGAAWRYTNLHSR
-158 ALQGRGGAAV
+158 AGASV

-173 VELGGA
+173 LELGGV
-179 LGVLALFAVFIMIG
+179 LGFLLLFAVLIVIG

-215 DELRRRRAKPGDMVL
+215 DELKRRRARPGDMVL
-230 GTVRRGLGRITVG
+230 GTARRGLKRITVG
-243 VSSELLLEGV
+243 VPSSLLLEGV

-268 KTQLLEP
+268 KPQLLEP
-275 DPGVDYVATDNKGDG
+275 DPTVDYIITDNKGDG
-290 WKQTAAALSRTHDVY
+290 WTQTAAAMSRTHDVY
-305 RLDMQTPAHS
+305 RLDMQNPANS

-373 AAGRPSGTL
+373 VAGHPSGTL
-382 DELLALLL
+382 DDLLALLL
-390 QPNVEAIERALK
+390 QPNVEAIEKALK
-402 SGPSGAETG
+402 KGPSGAETG

-451 GQGALDLDRLGR
+451 GLGTLDLDRLGR
-463 TDRRPVALYI
+463 VGRRPVALYI

-518 EFGTMGAIPN
+518 EFGTMGAIPH

-538 PRISRVISFQSFSQL
+538 PCISRVISFQSFSQL

-586 SEALGNRTVLARGEG
+586 SDALGHRTVLAHGEG

-611 RRPERDSRSASETGV
+611 RRPERDSRSASEAGV

-649 RPMDLRTRPVWSV
+649 RPLDLRTRPAWSV
-662 RAMRRLMTRPAPVAC
+662 RAMRRLMTRPAPIAC
-677 VEAPAQPTPAPSRP
+677 VEAPTHPHPAL
-691 TPSRPTPAAP
+691 AAV
-701 SPASAPAAQTPAR
+701 APAQTSPLKGTPVV
-714 AEARVVPAPP
+714 VVPDA
-724 PSPAWGTMPAV
+724 ARGT
-735 TPRAPVR
+735 TPTGPWAPVR
-742 VGAKATPATP
+742 VTAK
-752 SSTPTVPTAVAPV
+752 
-765 ASTPAAA
+765 TPAATA
-772 TDAPSSRPA
+772 TAAPPPA
-781 RLPTAPVKHGTAY
+781 PAPATSTPSTAPAAASGPPRLPTAPVKHGTAY

>member
-1 MSTPSTPASTPA
+1 
-13 SRPLTVRPRVRVGSA
+13 
-28 ALRLARGART
+28 
-38 LLHALALTARRL
+38 
-50 LIRLLWLLRGWAGLL
+50 
-65 AGLLVALALWLGPL
+65 
-79 AGARWIAA
+79 
-87 QATTLSHHAAAA
+87 
-99 ATTWYQTAYDAVA
+99 
-112 WPAANGLTAL
+112 
-122 RATQAWA
+122 
-129 HHGLHGLAPTIHTTP
+129 
-144 WAYWMR
+144 MR
-150 YGAAWRYV
+150 HGAAWRYTT
-158 ALQGRGGAAV
+158 LHSPSGAPV
-168 RAAIP
+168 RAAMP

-179 LGVLALFAVFIMIG
+179 LALLVLCAVVIAIG
-193 RRKRALDP
+193 RRTRALDP

-230 GTVRRGLGRITVG
+230 GTVRRGLRRITIG
-243 VSSELLLEGV
+243 VRSALLLEGV

-275 DPGVDYVATDNKGDG
+275 DPAVDYVATDNKGDG
-290 WKQTAAALSRTHDVY
+290 WTQTAAALSRTHDCY
-305 RLDMQTPAHS
+305 RLDMQNPADS

-390 QPNVEAIERALK
+390 QPNVEAIEKALK
-402 SGPSGAETG
+402 KGPSGAETG

-451 GQGALDLDRLGR
+451 GQGALDLDRFGR
-463 TDRRPVALYI
+463 VGRRPVALYI

-499 RARTLPNGELAR
+499 RARTLPNGALAR

-528 APKWFNICRQ
+528 APTWFNICRQ

-563 AIIDSCNVLAWLGGT
+563 AIIDSCNVLGWLGGT

-586 SEALGNRTVLARGEG
+586 SEALGNRTVLAHGEG
-601 DSAAPGGLFG
+601 ASKTAGLFG
-611 RRPERDSRSASETGV
+611 RSPDRGSQSVSETGV

-649 RPMDLRTRPVWSV
+649 RPMDLRTRPIWSV
-662 RAMRRLMTRPAPVAC
+662 RAMRRLMTRAAPIAC
-677 VEAPAQPTPAPSRP
+677 VEALAEPKPVPSQPTAAAAVAASAAAVASAQTPVIEGARVAAPADSSRGTVP
-691 TPSRPTPAAP
+691 ARAASAPVRVVAKVPAAA
-701 SPASAPAAQTPAR
+701 SSASAPAV
-714 AEARVVPAPP
+714 EASA
-724 PSPAWGTMPAV
+724 SG
-735 TPRAPVR
+735 PV
-742 VGAKATPATP
+742 
-752 SSTPTVPTAVAPV
+752 
-765 ASTPAAA
+765 
-772 TDAPSSRPA
+772 
-781 RLPTAPVKHGTAY
+781 RLPTAPVKNGRAY

>member
-1 MSTPSTPASTPA
+1 MSTPSTPA
-13 SRPLTVRPRVRVGSA
+13 SRPLTVRPWVRVGGG

-50 LIRLLWLLRGWAGLL
+50 LIRLLWLLRGWTGLL
-65 AGLLVALALWLGPL
+65 AGLLVALALWLGLL
-79 AGARWIAA
+79 AGARWLAA
-87 QATTLSHHAAAA
+87 QATALSHHAAVAVTA
-99 ATTWYQTAYDAVA
+99 WYQTAYDAVA

-129 HHGLHGLAPTIHTTP
+129 HHGFHGLAPTIHTTL

-150 YGAAWRYV
+150 HGAAWRYA
-158 ALQGRGGAAV
+158 ALHSPSGAPV

-173 VELGGA
+173 LEMGGV

-193 RRKRALDP
+193 RRQRALDP

-230 GTVRRGLGRITVG
+230 GTARRGLKRITVG

-290 WKQTAAALSRTHDVY
+290 WTQTAAALSRTHDCY
-305 RLDMQTPAHS
+305 RLDMQNPANS
-315 VTWAPLALVRTPAK
+315 VTWAPLSLVRTPAK

-402 SGPSGAETG
+402 KGPSGAETG

-463 TDRRPVALYI
+463 TERRPVALYI

-499 RARTLPNGELAR
+499 RARTLPKGELAR

-563 AIIDSCNVLAWLGGT
+563 TIIDSCNVLGWLGGT

-586 SEALGNRTVLARGEG
+586 SEALGNRTVLAHGEG
-601 DSAAPGGLFG
+601 ESRTAGLFG
-611 RRPERDSRSASETGV
+611 KSPDRGSQSVSETGV

-662 RAMRRLMTRPAPVAC
+662 RAMRRLMTRPAPRAC

-691 TPSRPTPAAP
+691 TPAAP
-701 SPASAPAAQTPAR
+701 VPASAAAVRTPAR

-724 PSPAWGTMPAV
+724 PSPAWGAMPAV
-735 TPRAPVR
+735 TPSAPVR
-742 VGAKATPATP
+742 VGAKPAPATP
-752 SSTPTVPTAVAPV
+752 PSTPTAPTAGALV

-772 TDAPSSRPA
+772 TEPAPAAGASASRPA

>member
-1 MSTPSTPASTPA
+1 MSTPVSP
-13 SRPLTVRPRVRVGSA
+13 PLTVRPWARVSVA
-28 ALRLARGART
+28 ARRLARLPRT
-38 LLHALALTARRL
+38 FVRALALTLRRL
-50 LIRLLWLLRGWAGLL
+50 LVRVLWLLRGWAGFI
-65 AGLLVALALWLGPL
+65 AGLLAALAMWLGPA

-87 QATTLSHHAAAA
+87 TATVLYHQAAAA
-99 ATTWYQTAYDAVA
+99 VTLWYQTAYDAVA
-112 WPAANGLTAL
+112 WPAANGLTTL

-129 HHGLHGLAPTIHTTP
+129 RHGLHGLAPTIHTTP
-144 WAYWMR
+144 WAFWMR
-150 YGAAWRYV
+150 HGAAWRY
-158 ALQGRGGAAV
+158 ATLHSPSGAPV
-168 RAAIP
+168 RAALP
-173 VELGGA
+173 LELGGV
-179 LGVLALFAVFIMIG
+179 LGFLALFAVFILIG
-193 RRKRALDP
+193 RRTRALDP

-230 GTVRRGLGRITVG
+230 GTARRGLRRITIG
-243 VSSELLLEGV
+243 VPSALLREGV

-275 DPGVDYVATDNKGDG
+275 DPAVDYVATDNKGDG
-290 WKQTAAALSRTHDVY
+290 WTQTAAALSRTHDCY
-305 RLDMQTPAHS
+305 RLDMQNPAHS

-341 KPADSAPP
+341 TPADSAPP

-402 SGPSGAETG
+402 KGPSGAETG

-451 GQGALDLDRLGR
+451 GQGTLDLDRLGR
-463 TDRRPVALYI
+463 TGCRPVALYI

-538 PRISRVISFQSFSQL
+538 PRISRVISFQSFAQL

-578 RGDDAKWA
+578 RGDDARWA
-586 SEALGNRTVLARGEG
+586 SDALGNRTVLAHGEG
-601 DSAAPGGLFG
+601 ESRTAGLFG
-611 RRPERDSRSASETGV
+611 KSPDRGSQSVSETGV

-649 RPMDLRTRPVWSV
+649 RPLDLRTRPVWSV
-662 RAMRRLMTRPAPVAC
+662 RAMRRLMTRPVPRAC
-677 VEAPAQPTPAPSRP
+677 VEAPAEPKLA
-691 TPSRPTPAAP
+691 PSRPTPAAP
-701 SPASAPAAQTPAR
+701 APASAPAARTPAR
-714 AEARVVPAPP
+714 AEARVGPAPT
-724 PSPAWGTMPAV
+724 PSPVWGAMPAV
-735 TPRAPVR
+735 TPSAPVR
-742 VGAKATPATP
+742 VVAKPAPATP
-752 SSTPTVPTAVAPV
+752 PSTPTAPTAGAPV

-772 TDAPSSRPA
+772 TEPVPAAGASAARPA

>member
-1 MSTPSTPASTPA
+1 MSTPASP
-13 SRPLTVRPRVRVGSA
+13 PLTARPWARVGLA
-28 ALRLARGART
+28 ARRLARGARLLVRA
-38 LLHALALTARRL
+38 LLHAGRRL
-50 LIRLLWLLRGWAGLL
+50 LTRLLWLLRGWSGLIAGLL
-65 AGLLVALALWLGPL
+65 IALGLWLGPL
-79 AGARWIAA
+79 AGARWIAV
-87 QATTLSHHAAAA
+87 QATALYHHAAAA
-99 ATTWYQTAYDAVA
+99 VTLWYQTAYDAVA
-112 WPAANGLTAL
+112 WPAANGVVAL

-129 HHGLHGLAPTIHTTP
+129 RHGYHGLAPAIHTST
-144 WAYWMR
+144 WAFWMR
-150 YGAAWRYV
+150 HGAAWRY
-158 ALQGRGGAAV
+158 ATLHSPSGAPV
-168 RAAIP
+168 RAALP
-173 VELGGA
+173 LELGGV
-179 LGVLALFAVFIMIG
+179 LGFLALFAVFILIG

-201 TRANTYGGARWQTW
+201 TRANTYGGSRWQTW
-215 DELRRRRAKPGDMVL
+215 DELRRRRARPGDMVL
-230 GTVRRGLGRITVG
+230 GTARRGLKRITVG
-243 VSSELLLEGV
+243 VPAALLLEGV

-290 WKQTAAALSRTHDVY
+290 WTQTAAALSRTHDCY
-305 RLDMQTPAHS
+305 RLDMQNPANS

-341 KPADSAPP
+341 KPTDSAPP

-390 QPNVEAIERALK
+390 QPNVEAIEKALK
-402 SGPSGAETG
+402 NGPSGAETG

-451 GQGALDLDRLGR
+451 GQGTLDLDRLGR
-463 TDRRPVALYI
+463 TGRRPVALYI
-473 VIPAGDDTLRPLVAA
+473 VIPAGNDTLRPLVAA

-499 RARTLPNGELAR
+499 RARTLPNGELAH

-563 AIIDSCNVLAWLGGT
+563 AIIDSCNVLGWLGGT

-586 SEALGNRTVLARGEG
+586 SDALGNRTVLAHGEG
-601 DSAAPGGLFG
+601 ESRTAGLFG
-611 RRPERDSRSASETGV
+611 RSPDRGSQSVSETGV

-649 RPMDLRTRPVWSV
+649 RPMDLRTRPMWSV
-662 RAMRRLMTRPAPVAC
+662 PAMRRLMKRPVPSAC
-677 VEAPAQPTPAPSRP
+677 LEAPAPSTPP
-691 TPSRPTPAAP
+691 PAAV
-701 SPASAPAAQTPAR
+701 AAAQTPTPKSAQVV
-714 AEARVVPAPP
+714 VVPDAARGAAP
-724 PSPAWGTMPAV
+724 V
-735 TPRAPVR
+735 RTPNAPVR
-742 VGAKATPATP
+742 VRATPTPATSP
-752 SSTPTVPTAVAPV
+752 PTASTLATATDPTPTAVA
-765 ASTPAAA
+765 STA
-772 TDAPSSRPA
+772 RPA

>member
-1 MSTPSTPASTPA
+1 MSTPSTPASP
-13 SRPLTVRPRVRVGSA
+13 PLTVRPWARAGG
-28 ALRLARGART
+28 ALRRLPSRARSGGVA
-38 LLHALALTARRL
+38 LLRLVRRL
-50 LIRLLWLLRGWAGLL
+50 LARVLWLLRGWAGLL
-65 AGLLVALALWLGPL
+65 AGLLAALAIWLGP
-79 AGARWIAA
+79 AGGARWIAA
-87 QATTLSHHAAAA
+87 TATALDHHAAAA
-99 ATTWYQTAYDAVA
+99 VTLWYQTAYDAVA

-122 RATQAWA
+122 RATQTWA
-129 HHGLHGLAPTIHTTP
+129 RHGLHGLAPTIHTST
-144 WAYWMR
+144 WAFWMR
-150 YGAAWRYV
+150 HGAAWRYA
-158 ALQGRGGAAV
+158 ALHSPSGASV

-173 VELGGA
+173 LELGGV
-179 LGVLALFAVFIMIG
+179 LTLLALFAVFIMIG
-193 RRKRALDP
+193 RRTRALDP
-201 TRANTYGGARWQTW
+201 TRANTYGGSRWQTW

-230 GTVRRGLGRITVG
+230 GTARRGLRRVTVG
-243 VSSELLLEGV
+243 VPSALLLEGV

-290 WKQTAAALSRTHDVY
+290 WTQTAAALSRTHDVY
-305 RLDMQTPAHS
+305 RLDMQAPAAS

-390 QPNVEAIERALK
+390 QPNVEAIEKALK
-402 SGPSGAETG
+402 TGPSGAETG

-451 GQGALDLDRLGR
+451 GQGTLDLDRLGR
-463 TDRRPVALYI
+463 KERRPVALYI

-563 AIIDSCNVLAWLGGT
+563 ALIDSCNVLAWLGGT

-586 SEALGNRTVLARGEG
+586 SDALGNRTVLAHGEG

-611 RRPERDSRSASETGV
+611 RRPERDSRSTSEAGV

-662 RAMRRLMTRPAPVAC
+662 RAMRRLMRRPAPVKC
-677 VEAPAQPTPAPSRP
+677 VEVAVEPTPAPSTAVRAAAMP
-691 TPSRPTPAAP
+691 LAAP
-701 SPASAPAAQTPAR
+701 APAPTARPASATAPVAPV
-714 AEARVVPAPP
+714 RVVATVPAPP
-724 PSPAWGTMPAV
+724 AAPAAP
-735 TPRAPVR
+735 APVS
-742 VGAKATPATP
+742 VAATVAPAT
-752 SSTPTVPTAVAPV
+752 
-765 ASTPAAA
+765 AA
-772 TDAPSSRPA
+772 DAPASGPPRV
-781 RLPTAPVKHGTAY
+781 PTAPVKHGRAY

>member
-1 MSTPSTPASTPA
+1 MSTPASP
-13 SRPLTVRPRVRVGSA
+13 PITVRPLARVGLA
-28 ALRLARGART
+28 ARRLARLART
-38 LLHALALTARRL
+38 SVRALLHVVRRL
-50 LIRLLWLLRGWAGLL
+50 LVRALWLLRGWVGLIVGLL
-65 AGLLVALALWLGPL
+65 AVLALWLGPL
-79 AGARWIAA
+79 AGARWIGG
-87 QATTLSHHAAAA
+87 QATALSRHVVAAVTL
-99 ATTWYQTAYDAVA
+99 WYQTAYDAVA
-112 WPAANGLTAL
+112 WPAATGVGAV

-129 HHGLHGLAPTIHTTP
+129 HHGLHGLAPTIHTST
-144 WAYWMR
+144 WAFWMR
-150 YGAAWRYV
+150 HGAAWRYTNLHSRAGV
-158 ALQGRGGAAV
+158 PV

-179 LGVLALFAVFIMIG
+179 LGFLLLFGVFIMIG

-215 DELRRRRAKPGDMVL
+215 DELKRRRAKPGDMVL
-230 GTVRRGLGRITVG
+230 GTARRGLRRITIG
-243 VSSELLLEGV
+243 VRSALLLEGV

-275 DPGVDYVATDNKGDG
+275 DPAVDYVATDNKGDG
-290 WKQTAAALSRTHDVY
+290 WNQTAAAMSRTHDVY
-305 RLDMQTPAHS
+305 RLDMQNPADS

-390 QPNVEAIERALK
+390 QPNVEAIEKALK
-402 SGPSGAETG
+402 NGPSGAETG

-451 GQGALDLDRLGR
+451 GQGTLDLDRLGR
-463 TDRRPVALYI
+463 TGRRPVALYI

-563 AIIDSCNVLAWLGGT
+563 AIIDSCNVLGWLGGT

-586 SEALGNRTVLARGEG
+586 SDALGNRTVLAHGEG
-601 DSAAPGGLFG
+601 ESRTAGLFG
-611 RRPERDSRSASETGV
+611 RSPDRGSQSVSETGV

-637 SRRRVVAIAREA
+637 SRRRIVAIAREA
-649 RPMDLRTRPVWSV
+649 RPMDLRTRPMWSV
-662 RAMRRLMTRPAPVAC
+662 RAMRRLMKRPVPIACLEAPV
-677 VEAPAQPTPAPSRP
+677 PSTLP
-691 TPSRPTPAAP
+691 PAAV
-701 SPASAPAAQTPAR
+701 AAAQTPTPKSAQVV
-714 AEARVVPAPP
+714 VVPDAARGAAP
-724 PSPAWGTMPAV
+724 V
-735 TPRAPVR
+735 RTPNAPVR
-742 VGAKATPATP
+742 VRATPTPATLP
-752 SSTPTVPTAVAPV
+752 PA

-772 TDAPSSRPA
+772 TDPAPTAVASASRPA

>member
-1 MSTPSTPASTPA
+1 MSTPASP
-13 SRPLTVRPRVRVGSA
+13 PLTARLWARVGLA
-28 ALRLARGART
+28 ARRLARGARLLVRA
-38 LLHALALTARRL
+38 LLHAGRRL
-50 LIRLLWLLRGWAGLL
+50 LTRLLWLLRGWSGLIAGLL
-65 AGLLVALALWLGPL
+65 IALGLWLGPL
-79 AGARWIAA
+79 AGARWIAV
-87 QATTLSHHAAAA
+87 QATALYHHAAAA
-99 ATTWYQTAYDAVA
+99 VTLWYQTAYDAVA
-112 WPAANGLTAL
+112 WPAANGVVAL

-129 HHGLHGLAPTIHTTP
+129 RHGYHGLAPAIHTST
-144 WAYWMR
+144 WAFWMR
-150 YGAAWRYV
+150 HGAAWRY
-158 ALQGRGGAAV
+158 ATLHSPSGAPV
-168 RAAIP
+168 RAALP
-173 VELGGA
+173 LELGGV
-179 LGVLALFAVFIMIG
+179 LGFLALFAVFILIG

-201 TRANTYGGARWQTW
+201 TRANTYGGSRWQTW
-215 DELRRRRAKPGDMVL
+215 DELRRRRARPGDMVL
-230 GTVRRGLGRITVG
+230 GTARRGLKRITVG
-243 VSSELLLEGV
+243 VPAALLLEGV

-290 WKQTAAALSRTHDVY
+290 WTQTAAALSRTHDCY
-305 RLDMQTPAHS
+305 RLDMQNPANS

-341 KPADSAPP
+341 KPTDSAPP

-390 QPNVEAIERALK
+390 QPNVEAIEKALK
-402 SGPSGAETG
+402 NGPSGAETG

-451 GQGALDLDRLGR
+451 GQGTLDLDRLGR
-463 TDRRPVALYI
+463 TGRRPVALYI

-563 AIIDSCNVLAWLGGT
+563 AIIDSCNVLGWLGGT

-586 SEALGNRTVLARGEG
+586 SDALGNRTVLAHGEG
-601 DSAAPGGLFG
+601 ESRTAGLFG
-611 RRPERDSRSASETGV
+611 RSPDRGSQSVSETGV

-649 RPMDLRTRPVWSV
+649 RPMDLRTRPMWSV
-662 RAMRRLMTRPAPVAC
+662 PAMRRLMKRPVPSAC
-677 VEAPAQPTPAPSRP
+677 LEAPAPSTPP
-691 TPSRPTPAAP
+691 PAAV
-701 SPASAPAAQTPAR
+701 AAAQTPTPKSAQVV
-714 AEARVVPAPP
+714 VVPDAARGAAP
-724 PSPAWGTMPAV
+724 V
-735 TPRAPVR
+735 RTPNAPVR
-742 VGAKATPATP
+742 VRATPTPATSP
-752 SSTPTVPTAVAPV
+752 PTASTLATATDPTPTAVA
-765 ASTPAAA
+765 STA
-772 TDAPSSRPA
+772 RPA